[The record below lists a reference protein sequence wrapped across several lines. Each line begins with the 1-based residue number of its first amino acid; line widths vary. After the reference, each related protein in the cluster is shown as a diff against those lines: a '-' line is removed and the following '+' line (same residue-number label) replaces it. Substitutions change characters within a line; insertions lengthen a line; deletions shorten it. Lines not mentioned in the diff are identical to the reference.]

1 MGLTIGQREEKQ
13 LESSLETLSSQVSDI
28 KNSLAAF
35 IYKLE
40 NEYDRLTWPS
50 VLDNFALLSGQLNTL
65 NKVLKNEKT
74 PLLKNQVIIP
84 LVLSP
89 DRDEEIMRLTEGRV
103 PVFSHEVVPDHL
115 RTKPDPEVEEQEK
128 QLSADAARL
137 TPEVAQKQVQSM
149 NKLCSNL
156 LEKILK
162 EERDSDVASLR
173 QNKQTFNPADT
184 NALVAAVAF
193 GKGLSSRRPPGP
205 GGPMGQAGASG
216 MLQGAAA
223 MQQVTM
229 SMASNPQQHMAG
241 VAMAQAGQP
250 GKVPSSIKTNI
261 KSASMHPYQR

>member
-1 MGLTIGQREEKQ
+1 MQREEKQ
-13 LESSLETLSSQVSDI
+13 LETSLETLIVQISDI
-28 KNSLAAF
+28 KNSLVGF

-40 NEYDRLTWPS
+40 NEFERLTWPS

-84 LVLSP
+84 LLLTP

-128 QLSADAARL
+128 QLSAEAARI
-137 TPEVAQKQVQSM
+137 TPEAAQKQVQSM
-149 NKLCSNL
+149 NKMCSNL
-156 LEKILK
+156 LEKLIK
-162 EERDSDVASLR
+162 EDRDSDVGSLR
-173 QNKQTFNPADT
+173 QNKQTYNPADT

-193 GKGLSSRRPPGP
+193 GKGLSNRRPPGA
-205 GGPMGQAGASG
+205 GGPMGPGQTGAGG
-216 MLQGAAA
+216 MLQGGTG
-223 MQQVTM
+223 MQQVSM
-229 SMASNPQQHMAG
+229 SLPPNQQQHMPG
-241 VAMAQAGQP
+241 VQMAQAGQQ
-250 GKVPSSIKTNI
+250 GKMPSSIKTNI